1 MKSYLHNQDID
12 ILFKY
17 KSETQEIQGIS
28 FIKGKYS
35 FKGSAI
41 DRSFS
46 YAKID
51 RQIKNNN
58 SPAQKE
64 VIKQELQKLSST
76 ERIKQ
81 HSIASNFA
89 NYLNSMG
96 VINSQHN
103 KLLKWKDEDKEEED
117 IQKLLNNYRRRR

>member
-1 MKSYLHNQDID
+1 MATVKNVINNVRSWEELKDSLHNQDID

-17 KSETQEIQGIS
+17 KSGTQEIQGIS

-41 DRSFS
+41 DRSFC

-64 VIKQELQKLSST
+64 VIKQELQKTFSIES
-76 ERIKQ
+76 IKQ
-81 HSIASNFA
+81 HSIASNIV
-89 NYLNSMG
+89 N
-96 VINSQHN
+96 
-103 KLLKWKDEDKEEED
+103 
-117 IQKLLNNYRRRR
+117 